1 MNKKFTLLAAALMTV
16 GTFTAASAA
25 SDDWTVGNYYY
36 LKTTDD
42 SYLALDGTKA
52 DSVIVKKFVSSDVT
66 KAAIDSALWQIS
78 DKQTTLGVTTYKLTN
93 KVTQQV
99 LSFAAKANA
108 NTNLALGVDRW
119 VLSEK
124 EVQSKVFMMEIRL

>member
-1 MNKKFTLLAAALMTV
+1 MNKKFTLLAVALMTV

-25 SDDWTVGNYYY
+25 SDVPSKEWTVGNYYY

-66 KAAIDSALWQIS
+66 KAAMLQ
-78 DKQTTLGVTTYKLTN
+78 KLTLIRIWLWEWI
-93 KVTQQV
+93 VG
-99 LSFAAKANA
+99 SFLKM
-108 NTNLALGVDRW
+108 
-119 VLSEK
+119 

>member
-25 SDDWTVGNYYY
+25 SDVPSKEWTVGNYYY

-52 DSVIVKKFVSSDVT
+52 DSVIVNLK
-66 KAAIDSALWQIS
+66 SATIIQYTI
-78 DKQTTLGVTTYKLTN
+78 KG
-93 KVTQQV
+93 
-99 LSFAAKANA
+99 
-108 NTNLALGVDRW
+108 R
-119 VLSEK
+119 
-124 EVQSKVFMMEIRL
+124 FMSR